1 MTDGT
6 SDPTAG
12 MDPRVGL
19 AAERTL
25 LAGVRTGLAMMG
37 FGFVVARFGVF
48 LHEVAA
54 VQHAPPRPTSGLS
67 LWIGGTLVVLGVVVN
82 VTAAVQHVGLVRR
95 LARGEPYRPGVWS
108 LGVVVTLLL
117 AALGL
122 AMTAYLFSGSP

>member
-25 LAGVRTGLAMMG
+25 LAWVRTGLAMMG